1 MPGARRRPRRTTA
14 ACAPVASQRDVT
26 AAPPR
31 AARFPDFTPPPASV
45 CHLAR
50 PRLGGLRPPGARCWE
65 GVRGA
70 PCAQEGPNG
79 WRRRGVGGSL
89 SFTRRKR
96 GPRPGSRTPRVPGP
110 QGGPAR
116 GGPSAHVSEKRRSP
130 AAARAHG
137 GAVCELARLL
147 GTPQERARGRRS
159 PARSRH
165 ALLVA
170 SLEPSGRHGGQRVA
184 RPPPSDP
191 NTGLPASTTASAE
204 QQFPRSPAGR
214 PHGII
219 NCGSPVQQHVLS
231 ASDLRARRLRSRT
244 ASRAGLMVQK
254 QLSVP
259 LITGQRDAAPT
270 GASSGVEH
278 GLPLPGPQD
287 GPPADAQWRKGS
299 GP

>member
-1 MPGARRRPRRTTA
+1 MLPAPRRGQTVGGDAGWGGACPSLDASAGRGRGRARR
-14 ACAPVASQRDVT
+14 ASRDHREAQRE
-26 AAPPR
+26 AAPAPTCLR
-31 AARFPDFTPPPASV
+31 S
-45 CHLAR
+45 
-50 PRLGGLRPPGARCWE
+50 GGALRPPE
-65 GVRGA
+65 
-70 PCAQEGPNG
+70 
-79 WRRRGVGGSL
+79 
-89 SFTRRKR
+89 
-96 GPRPGSRTPRVPGP
+96 
-110 QGGPAR
+110 
-116 GGPSAHVSEKRRSP
+116 RS
-130 AAARAHG
+130 G
-137 GAVCELARLL
+137 GAVCELTRLL
-147 GTPQERARGRRS
+147 RTPQERARGRRS

-287 GPPADAQWRKGS
+287 GPPADAQWWKGS

>member
-1 MPGARRRPRRTTA
+1 M
-14 ACAPVASQRDVT
+14 
-26 AAPPR
+26 
-31 AARFPDFTPPPASV
+31 
-45 CHLAR
+45 
-50 PRLGGLRPPGARCWE
+50 RLSEDRPPGVRCWE

-70 PCAQEGPNG
+70 PRAQEGPYG
-79 WRRRGVGGSL
+79 WSRRGACPSLDASAGRGRGRARRASRDHREAQREAAPAPTCPRSGGAL
-89 SFTRRKR
+89 
-96 GPRPGSRTPRVPGP
+96 RPP
-110 QGGPAR
+110 
-116 GGPSAHVSEKRRSP
+116 ERS
-130 AAARAHG
+130 G
-137 GAVCELARLL
+137 DAVCELARLL

-165 ALLVA
+165 ALLVT
-170 SLEPSGRHGGQRVA
+170 SLEPSGRHGGRRVA

-244 ASRAGLMVQK
+244 APRAGLTVQK

-278 GLPLPGPQD
+278 GLPLAGPQD
-287 GPPADAQWRKGS
+287 GPPADAQWWKGS